1 MTMKRS
7 IAVLLT
13 AAMILSLAGC
23 SKKDEKETSRTRR
36 TKNSTETEDTEAPE
50 TEETSSESEQST
62 ESESESESESSSDTS
77 GLGKPSG
84 PVQVKLDHS
93 LTLLDLSEDVT
104 DRAYGELIKNLDYPH
119 MMSVHEYVS
128 SYTVLSDN
136 YDALNKKLSDIS
148 SIHKNACDKEYDNI
162 VKQFPEYQ
170 KNASDENYY
179 MFSSN
184 YFGSYINLCRA
195 DSEITSFSVKDTLI
209 STDLSSDSE
218 AFYNFKSGTGEEIKF
233 DDIVTDRSAFA
244 DAIIASIPATTANT
258 NDWQKTQ
265 FEAVKAAAENIRN
278 NEDVAFLLYANAIHI
293 SDTVMLD
300 GQNKDIDFN
309 VSVLDLSNCV
319 KLEYFGST
327 TKYYSIVQDV
337 GNNIKWDFDED
348 GILDTLTVNDVSDD
362 DYGINLEISLNDK
375 KITLPDLPE
384 LQDGD
389 DISWV
394 CVSYTNN
401 GYFLYVEC
409 AMEDPVNT
417 TLVFHVTGDS
427 VEYVGS
433 MGEFDSF
440 PVNPDSVVVNRRSDL
455 LGTNHVSILSTLN
468 DTNGIPK
475 QTSDFMK
482 KYGLGAANDK
492 MVLGKFTPDGKPTDQ
507 SVTVPAGTVVR
518 ILGINT
524 KQELVTFEAVFP
536 DESQNF
542 QFQMILRSS
551 DDDYY
556 DVYFNGKGAYDL
568 FSGCFYA
575 D

>member
-1 MTMKRS
+1 MKRS

-23 SKKDEKETSRTRR
+23 SKKDEKETSRTKR
-36 TKNSTETEDTEAPE
+36 TKDSTETEETESPE

-62 ESESESESESSSDTS
+62 ESESESESSSDTT

-84 PVQVKLDHS
+84 PVHVKLDHS

-148 SIHKNACDKEYDNI
+148 STHKNACDKEYDNI
-162 VKQFPEYQ
+162 VNQFPEYQ
-170 KNASDENYY
+170 KIASEENYY

-265 FEAVKAAAENIRN
+265 YEAVKAAAENIRN
-278 NEDVAFLLYANAIHI
+278 NSDVAFLLYANAIHI

-319 KLEYFGST
+319 KPEYFGST

-375 KITLPDLPE
+375 KTTLPDLPE

-394 CVSYTNN
+394 GVSYTNN

-427 VEYVGS
+427 IEYV
-433 MGEFDSF
+433 
-440 PVNPDSVVVNRRSDL
+440 
-455 LGTNHVSILSTLN
+455 
-468 DTNGIPK
+468 
-475 QTSDFMK
+475 
-482 KYGLGAANDK
+482 
-492 MVLGKFTPDGKPTDQ
+492 
-507 SVTVPAGTVVR
+507 
-518 ILGINT
+518 
-524 KQELVTFEAVFP
+524 ELVFFVDCFAV
-536 DESQNF
+536 
-542 QFQMILRSS
+542 
-551 DDDYY
+551 
-556 DVYFNGKGAYDL
+556 
-568 FSGCFYA
+568 
-575 D
+575 

>member
-1 MTMKRS
+1 MKRS

-23 SKKDEKETSRTRR
+23 SKKDEKETSRTKR
-36 TKNSTETEDTEAPE
+36 TKDSTETEETESPE
-50 TEETSSESEQST
+50 TEESSSESEQST
-62 ESESESESESSSDTS
+62 VSESESASESSSDTS

-84 PVQVKLDHS
+84 PVHVKLDHS

-119 MMSVHEYVS
+119 MMTVHEYVA
-128 SYTVLSDN
+128 SYTVLSDK

-148 SIHKNACDKEYDNI
+148 SIHKNACDKEYDN
-162 VKQFPEYQ
+162 VLNQFPEYQ
-170 KNASDENYY
+170 KSASQENYY

-195 DSEITSFSVKDTLI
+195 DSEITSFSVVDTLI
-209 STDLSSDSE
+209 STNLSSSSE
-218 AFYNFKSGTGEEIKF
+218 EFYNLKSGTGEEIKF

-244 DAIIASIPATTANT
+244 DAILASIPATDANT
-258 NDWQKTQ
+258 NNWLKTQ
-265 FEAVKAAAENIRN
+265 YEAVKASAENIRTN
-278 NEDVAFLLYANAIHI
+278 NDVAFLMYPNAIYI

-300 GQNKDIDFN
+300 GQNKDISFN
-309 VSVLDLSNCV
+309 VSVLDLPNCV
-319 KLEYFGST
+319 KLEYFGAT

-337 GNNIKWDFDED
+337 GNSFKWDFDED
-348 GILDTLTVNDVSDD
+348 GVLDTLTVNDVSND
-362 DYGINLEISLNDK
+362 DYGITLDITLNNKKISL
-375 KITLPDLPE
+375 PDVPDI
-384 LQDGD
+384 QDGD
-389 DISWV
+389 DIAGAY
-394 CVSYTNN
+394 VSYTNN

-409 AMEDPVNT
+409 AVEDPVNHT
-417 TLVFHVTGDS
+417 VVFHITGDS

-433 MGEFDSF
+433 MGEFESF
-440 PVNPDSVVVNRRSDL
+440 PVNPDRVTVMRRSDL
-455 LGTNHVSILSTLN
+455 LGTNHVSIISTLN
-468 DTNGIPK
+468 DTNGIPT
-475 QTSDFMK
+475 QTSDFME
-482 KYGLGAANDK
+482 KYGLAVANEK
-492 MVLGKFTPDGKPTDQ
+492 MILGKFTPDGKPTDQ
-507 SVTVPAGTVVR
+507 SVTVPAGTTVR

-536 DESQNF
+536 DESKNF

-556 DVYFNGKGAYDL
+556 DVYFNGKGANEL
-568 FSGCFYA
+568 FSGIFYA